1 MLLVIIIHLVCVC
14 CVQQGGQYVQIRF
27 LASCAIMHHFRT
39 WGEAVEIARDT
50 ETKARIGGV
59 SAQMTFDFFFG
70 VFLGEMLLR
79 HADNLSKT
87 LQRKSISAA
96 EGQQVGKMV
105 IHTLQSL
112 RTEDSY
118 DLFWTK
124 VSTMAETDDID
135 VEEPQLP

>member
-1 MLLVIIIHLVCVC
+1 M
-14 CVQQGGQYVQIRF
+14 
-27 LASCAIMHHFRT
+27 
-39 WGEAVEIARDT
+39 
-50 ETKARIGGV
+50 TK
-59 SAQMTFDFFFG
+59 FDFLFG

-87 LQRKSISAA
+87 QQKKSISAA
-96 EGQQVGKMV
+96 EGQQVGRMV

-135 VEEPQLP
+135 VEEPQLPRRRKTPRRYDDGLTSGDFHDSPQVHYRQLYYEAIDSMHCKFFERSV